1 MKHRLNITIFLLLI
15 FLMAHLIG
23 LTIINNYM
31 PKKTSTGEVIE
42 KKLPLNIER
51 PQIEEKTS
59 FITIFIIIIFSTLI
73 ALLLMRFNAMK
84 LWKLWFFI
92 SITLTITI
100 ALNAFIPQYLALA
113 IGIIA
118 ALIKVLKPNI
128 IVNNLAELFIY
139 GGLAAIFV
147 PILNLFSITILLILI
162 SIYDFYAVFKSKHM
176 IKLAKFQTKS
186 KIFAGIN
193 IPYKFKEAKK
203 EKVTTAI
210 LGGGDIGFTLFFSG
224 VVLKEFS
231 FLSAVIVSLATSLAL
246 LSLFLYSKKGKFY
259 PAMPVLTLGCFLGL
273 LIAKI
278 IFS

>member
-23 LTIINNYM
+23 LTIINNYL
-31 PKKTSTGEVIE
+31 PKKTSTGEIIE
-42 KKLPLNIER
+42 KELPLKIER
-51 PQIEEKTS
+51 PEIEEKTS

-100 ALNAFIPQYLALA
+100 ALNAFIPQYFALA
-113 IGIIA
+113 IGIIF
-118 ALIKVLKPNI
+118 ALIKVFKPNI

-162 SIYDFYAVFKSKHM
+162 SIYDFYSVFKSKHM

-193 IPYKFKEAKK
+193 IPYKIKEEKK
-203 EKVTTAI
+203 EKFTTAI

-224 VVLKEFS
+224 VVLKEFN
-231 FLSAVIVSLATSLAL
+231 FLSAVIVSLITSLAL
-246 LSLFLYSKKGKFY
+246 LFLFLYSKKGKFY
-259 PAMPVLTLGCFLGL
+259 PAMPMLTLGCFLGL
-273 LIAKI
+273 LIARLI
-278 IFS
+278 LY

>member
-15 FLMAHLIG
+15 FLASHLIG
-23 LTIINNYM
+23 LTIINNYL
-31 PKKTSTGEVIE
+31 PKKTSTGEIIE
-42 KKLPLNIER
+42 KELPLKIER
-51 PQIEEKTS
+51 PEIEEKTS

-100 ALNAFIPQYLALA
+100 ALNAFIHQYFALA
-113 IGIIA
+113 IGIIF
-118 ALIKVLKPNI
+118 ALIKVFKPNI

-162 SIYDFYAVFKSKHM
+162 SIYDFYSVFKSKHM

-193 IPYKFKEAKK
+193 IPYKIKEEKK
-203 EKVTTAI
+203 EKFTTAI

-224 VVLKEFS
+224 VVLKEFN
-231 FLSAVIVSLATSLAL
+231 FLSAVIVSLITSLAL
-246 LSLFLYSKKGKFY
+246 LFLFLYSKKGKFY
-259 PAMPVLTLGCFLGL
+259 PAMPMLTLGCFLGL
-273 LIAKI
+273 LIARLI
-278 IFS
+278 LY

>member
-1 MKHRLNITIFLLLI
+1 
-15 FLMAHLIG
+15 MAHLIG
-23 LTIINNYM
+23 LTIINNYL
-31 PKKTSTGEVIE
+31 PKKTSTGEIIE
-42 KKLPLNIER
+42 KELPLKIER
-51 PQIEEKTS
+51 PEIEEKTS

-100 ALNAFIPQYLALA
+100 ALNAFIHQYFALA
-113 IGIIA
+113 IGIIF
-118 ALIKVLKPNI
+118 ALIKVFKPNI

-162 SIYDFYAVFKSKHM
+162 SIYDFYSVFKSKHM

-193 IPYKFKEAKK
+193 IPYKIKEEKK
-203 EKVTTAI
+203 EKFTTAI

-224 VVLKEFS
+224 VVLKEFN
-231 FLSAVIVSLATSLAL
+231 FLSAVIVSLITSLAL
-246 LSLFLYSKKGKFY
+246 LFLFLYSKKGKFY
-259 PAMPVLTLGCFLGL
+259 PAMPMLTLGCFLGL
-273 LIAKI
+273 LIARLI
-278 IFS
+278 LY